1 MINRE
6 CISTGRESWPFKN
19 IFSPVENFGQL
30 RISQAN
36 STGQQTFQKSKV
48 EGLMSH
54 KLSGDTSVSVC
65 FSPDLDIMSGDRPDT
80 PSTES
85 VVSCGDE

>member
-1 MINRE
+1 MSE
-6 CISTGRESWPFKN
+6 QEKHYQEKKN
-19 IFSPVENFGQL
+19 I
-30 RISQAN
+30 SQEM
-36 STGQQTFQKSKV
+36 KSKV

-85 VVSCGDE
+85 VVSSGDE

>member
-1 MINRE
+1 M
-6 CISTGRESWPFKN
+6 
-19 IFSPVENFGQL
+19 
-30 RISQAN
+30 
-36 STGQQTFQKSKV
+36 KSKV

-54 KLSGDTSVSVC
+54 KLSGDTSVSIC

-85 VVSCGDE
+85 VVSSGDE